1 MVPKK
6 RLSKR
11 KRLGHKYRIAGRIK
25 DHQRKER
32 RGEIKMKGNRK
43 SKKDPGIPNNW
54 PFKEELLNEVE
65 KQRQDAEEEKKRQR
79 ELTIQKRAAAKKA
92 SKKEKTKK
100 ETIENDVEEEEES
113 EEEK

>member
-11 KRLGHKYRIAGRIK
+11 VRLSKKYSIK
-25 DHQRKER
+25 GKIKEHQRKEKR
-32 RGEIKMKGNRK
+32 QGRKNPQPQRK

-65 KQRQDAEEEKKRQR
+65 KQRLEAEEEKKR
-79 ELTIQKRAAAKKA
+79 KRAASRKKKAAKKA
-92 SKKEKTKK
+92 TNENTKEQQ
-100 ETIENDVEEEEES
+100 IEEEKEDEEEHS
-113 EEEK
+113 EEE